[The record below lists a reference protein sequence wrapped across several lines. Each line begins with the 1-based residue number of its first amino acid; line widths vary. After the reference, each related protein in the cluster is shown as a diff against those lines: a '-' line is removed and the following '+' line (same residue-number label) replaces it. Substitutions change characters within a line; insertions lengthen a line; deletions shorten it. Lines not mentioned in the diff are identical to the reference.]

1 MFEERHGDSMNKAL
15 NKVAFKCIMYTFI
28 LSLPFVV
35 LHYFAN
41 LNYMKNGSGY
51 FAVILEIIQL
61 VCTVVLA
68 VIIRKRNNEIIKEN
82 RSMAGRYNIIFSAAF
97 LLVLILYLT
106 NTLRHIFFVFFHD
119 TSRFNAFVYVFLER
133 MLRGELLAEIMLCLT
148 ICFFGNS
155 FRLQVKN
162 QVQ

>member
-1 MFEERHGDSMNKAL
+1 MNKAL
-15 NKVAFKCIMYTFI
+15 NKVSVRCILYTI
-28 LSLPFVV
+28 VLALPFAV

-61 VCTVVLA
+61 FCTVVLA
-68 VIIRKRNNEIIKEN
+68 VIIRKRNNEIIEEN
-82 RSMAGRYNIIFSAAF
+82 SNVAGRYNIIFSAAF

-119 TSRFNAFVYVFLER
+119 TSRFNELVYVFLER
-133 MLRGELLAEIMLCLT
+133 MLRGELLAEIMLCLA

>member
-1 MFEERHGDSMNKAL
+1 MFEERQGDSMNKAL

-28 LSLPFVV
+28 LSLPFAV

-61 VCTVVLA
+61 FCTVVLA
-68 VIIRKRNNEIIKEN
+68 VIIRKRNNEIIEEN
-82 RSMAGRYNIIFSAAF
+82 SNVAGRYNIIFSAAF

-119 TSRFNAFVYVFLER
+119 TSRFNELVYVFLER
-133 MLRGELLAEIMLCLT
+133 MLRGELLAEIMLCLA
-148 ICFFGNS
+148 IYFFGNP
-155 FRLQVKN
+155 FCLRMKK